1 MERFTAIQQVN
12 SAIMFGNFTNDELNS
27 INDAVKFARATIAK
41 QNKRAMNVGT
51 VVKFKSS
58 RTGMTVTGTVK
69 KVNRKFILVNEQKSG
84 SLIGTTWRVPAS
96 MLEVA

>member
-1 MERFTAIQQVN
+1 MEKFSAIQQVN

-27 INDAVKFARATIAK
+27 IGDAIKFARASIAK

-51 VVKFKSS
+51 VVKFKNS
-58 RTGMTVTGTVK
+58 RTGMIVTGTVK
-69 KVNRKFILVNEQKSG
+69 KVNQKYILVNEQKSN

-96 MLEVA
+96 MLEVV

>member
-1 MERFTAIQQVN
+1 MEQLTIQQIN
-12 SAIMFGNFTNDELNS
+12 SAIMFGNFSNDELNS

>member
-1 MERFTAIQQVN
+1 MEKLSTIQQVN
-12 SAIMFGNFTNDELNS
+12 QAIMFGDFTNDELNS
-27 INDAVKFARATIAK
+27 INDAIKFARAQIAK
-41 QNKRAMNVGT
+41 QNKREMGVGT
-51 VVKFKSS
+51 VVKFKNS

-84 SLIGTTWRVPAS
+84 SLFGSTWRVPAS